1 MISYYIFIDCMSKI
15 ERNLFLLCFASL
27 KGERK
32 KISKTY
38 VTQGIWSLLYSSS
51 GSKEL

>member
-1 MISYYIFIDCMSKI
+1 MSKI

-38 VTQGIWSLLYSSS
+38 VTQVKTLHCAA
-51 GSKEL
+51 KVFT